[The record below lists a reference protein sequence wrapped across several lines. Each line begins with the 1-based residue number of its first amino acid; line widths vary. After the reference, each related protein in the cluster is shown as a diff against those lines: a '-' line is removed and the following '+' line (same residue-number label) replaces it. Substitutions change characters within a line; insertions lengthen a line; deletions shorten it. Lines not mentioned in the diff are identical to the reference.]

1 MRIGGIQKSS
11 LLDFPNMISA
21 IVFTKSC
28 NFACG
33 YCHNPELFSSGVEHS
48 TSEFFDFLDTRK
60 GKLDGIVI
68 TGGEPCLQPDLIDFI
83 RQIKLM
89 GFLVKLDTN
98 GSFPDVIQNL
108 LDENLL
114 DYIAM
119 DIKAP
124 IEKYNKVTNSIIST
138 DKIIASINLIMN
150 SNIDYEFRTTV
161 VKSQLNF
168 EDFEKI
174 GNLIKGAKKYYLQK
188 FVPTKTLNPTFL
200 EEQTYNDEDFKRIID
215 ILTCKIS
222 LVEVR

>member
-1 MRIGGIQKSS
+1 MRLGGIQKSS

-21 IVFTKSC
+21 IVFTKGC

-33 YCHNPELFSSGVEHS
+33 YCHNPELFNSGVEHS
-48 TSEFFDFLDTRK
+48 TSEFFEFLNTRK
-60 GKLDGIVI
+60 RKLDGIVI

-83 RQIKLM
+83 RQIKQM

-108 LDENLL
+108 LNENLL

-124 IEKYNKVTNSIIST
+124 IEKYNAVSNSTIST
-138 DKIIASINLIMN
+138 DKIITSINLIMN
-150 SNIDYEFRTTV
+150 SGIDYEFRTTV
-161 VKSQLNF
+161 VKSQLTF

-174 GNLIKGAKKYYLQK
+174 GDLIKGAKKYYLQK

-200 EEQTYNDEDFKRIID
+200 SEQTYNDEDFKRIID
-215 ILTCKIS
+215 ILACKIS

>member
-21 IVFTKSC
+21 IVFTKGC
-28 NFACG
+28 NFACD
-33 YCHNPELFSSGVEHS
+33 YCHNPELFNSGVDYT
-48 TSEFFDFLDTRK
+48 TSEFFEFLNTRK
-60 GKLDGIVI
+60 GKLDGVVI
-68 TGGEPCLQPDLIDFI
+68 TGGEPCLQPDLMDFI
-83 RQIKLM
+83 KQIKQM

-98 GSFPDVIQNL
+98 GSFPDVIQKL
-108 LDENLL
+108 LNENLL

-124 IEKYNKVTNSIIST
+124 IEKYSAVSNSTIST
-138 DKIIASINLIMN
+138 DKIITSVNLIMN
-150 SNIDYEFRTTV
+150 SGIDYEFRTTV
-161 VKSQLNF
+161 VKSQLTF

-174 GNLIKGAKKYYLQK
+174 GDLIKGAKKYYLQK
-188 FVPTKTLNPTFL
+188 FIPTKTLNPTFL
-200 EEQTYNDEDFKRIID
+200 SEQTYNDEDFKRIID

>member
-21 IVFTKSC
+21 IVFTKGC
-28 NFACG
+28 NFACD
-33 YCHNPELFSSGVEHS
+33 YCHNPELFNSGVEHS
-48 TSEFFDFLDTRK
+48 TSEFFEFLNTRK
-60 GKLDGIVI
+60 GKLDGVVI

-108 LDENLL
+108 LNENLL

-124 IEKYNKVTNSIIST
+124 IEKYNKITNSIIPT
-138 DKIIASINLIMN
+138 DKIITSINLIMN
-150 SNIDYEFRTTV
+150 SGIDYEFRTTV
-161 VKSQLNF
+161 VKSQLNI

-200 EEQTYNDEDFKRIID
+200 TEQTYNDEDFKRIID
-215 ILTCKIS
+215 ILACKIS